1 MKQCAPCAVLLAL
14 TPGVVHAEGFAD
26 FYFGAALTHETTV
39 RFEDET
45 TFPATFSREDADIDP
60 SFDLGLRFGYYID
73 PFPYVGFAF
82 DTSWFTAEGDAVRD
96 NDVVPFSFL
105 FMLRATID
113 TSPEFPYGR
122 FQPYAGVGPS
132 IVFYDVEYSSRS
144 FGLPPIHDSD
154 ATIGLDTRAGFTF
167 LVHRNFGL
175 FIEYRYT
182 YFRAYADN
190 DDEDFFFGSPFEA
203 AASFNTHHFYGG
215 FTFRF

>member
-1 MKQCAPCAVLLAL
+1 
-14 TPGVVHAEGFAD
+14 
-26 FYFGAALTHETTV
+26 
-39 RFEDET
+39 
-45 TFPATFSREDADIDP
+45 
-60 SFDLGLRFGYYID
+60 
-73 PFPYVGFAF
+73 
-82 DTSWFTAEGDAVRD
+82 
-96 NDVVPFSFL
+96 
-105 FMLRATID
+105 
-113 TSPEFPYGR
+113 
-122 FQPYAGVGPS
+122 VGPS

-154 ATIGLDTRAGFTF
+154 ASIGLDTRAGFTF